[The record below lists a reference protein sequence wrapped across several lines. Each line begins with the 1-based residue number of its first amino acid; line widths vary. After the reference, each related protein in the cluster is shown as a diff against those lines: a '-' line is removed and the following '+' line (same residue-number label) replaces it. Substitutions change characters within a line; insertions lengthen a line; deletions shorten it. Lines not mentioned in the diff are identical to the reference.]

1 MNSSKHAGRA
11 KKTIV
16 VSLVG
21 LAVVSVH
28 LAEAQQQSDRVISFE
43 PFQWLGYEKGLERGH
58 VLLTAIS
65 RSAY

>member
-1 MNSSKHAGRA
+1 MSWVKGKKGSGHPAMNSSKHAGRA

-28 LAEAQQQSDRVISFE
+28 LAEAQQQSDSVISFE
-43 PFQWLGYEKGLERGH
+43 PRQ
-58 VLLTAIS
+58 
-65 RSAY
+65 